1 MYTNNISG
9 LHLWTMSHTTRSAT
23 AFHNINPACTANFI
37 LLLSSPPLIVLLKL
51 RLNHNWYPACTAN
64 VILLLSSPPLIVL
77 LKLRLNHNWY
87 PASTAHL
94 SSCCYCHYHPTLLC
108 HYSIQSSF
116 VMSCVYALAC
126 LSAPGTQPLIY
137 HHGSHLHWK
146 LTMLVNHLIIAP
158 NVLVLV

>member
-51 RLNHNWYPACTAN
+51 RLNHNWYPA
-64 VILLLSSPPLIVL
+64 
-77 LKLRLNHNWY
+77 
-87 PASTAHL
+87 STAHL

-108 HYSIQSSF
+108 HYSIQSSI